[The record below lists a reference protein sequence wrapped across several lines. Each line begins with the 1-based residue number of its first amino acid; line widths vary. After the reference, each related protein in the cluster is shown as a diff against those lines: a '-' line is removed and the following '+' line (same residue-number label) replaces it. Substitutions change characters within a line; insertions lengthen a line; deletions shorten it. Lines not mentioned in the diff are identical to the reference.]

1 MSALVPQTTLDR
13 FFPAMFA
20 DDRET
25 LATLLT
31 EGVVWHAPPF
41 ARERFGDPV
50 GRQAVIDFLCGAG
63 DEFYQ
68 PGSFSIERELQ
79 AVEEDRAIVLAI
91 LRATSARGEP
101 YENRYAFGF
110 RFRDGQID
118 EAWELLDSI
127 HFERQIGKALA

>member
-1 MSALVPQTTLDR
+1 
-13 FFPAMFA
+13 MFS

-31 EGVVWHAPPF
+31 EDIVWHAPPF

-50 GRQAVIDFLCGAG
+50 GRQAVLDFLCGAG

-68 PGSFSIERELQ
+68 PGSFSIERELE
-79 AVEEDRAIVLAI
+79 AFEGDRAIVMAI
-91 LRATSARGEP
+91 LRATTARGEP

-110 RFRDGQID
+110 RFREERIA

-127 HFERQIGKALA
+127 HFERQMGPADG